1 MERTKS
7 PQSAGAV
14 TREALGRE
22 YERPLKRLEIFVEFF
37 RTEGEGEALLARSV
51 QGQAIS
57 RWLGE
62 NGEDARALCAGAGAD
77 DDEVLTTLLW

>member
-37 RTEGEGEALLARSV
+37 RSEGEGEALLLRSV
-51 QGQAIS
+51 QGRAIS

-62 NGEDARALCAGAGAD
+62 NGGDARALCAGVEAD
-77 DDEVLTTLLW
+77 EELTTLLW